1 MVLLTLGL
9 FVIGLV
15 LITKGADWFV
25 ESAVSISTKSGIP
38 KVIIGAT
45 IVSFATTAP
54 EFTVSTIAAY
64 LGQTDLTVGNAVGSA
79 ICNIG
84 LVLGSVILVRAIPMD
99 DPTFLQRG
107 GFMVLSG
114 SLLVI
119 MTLDGMLTSA
129 DGIILLLVFIAFM
142 YYNYRLQSAIFKDGE
157 KTRDSISGM
166 RSDIL
171 FFLLGSACV
180 ILGSRILIDTGTQIA
195 RWLGIPEIVIGL
207 TLIALGTSLPE
218 LITAVSSTIKGHHD
232 LAIGNILGANTMN
245 IALILGVSSQICE
258 IPIQLQSIYYD
269 FPVMILLML
278 LLIIFGITRRRF
290 ERWEGGV
297 ILTIYLAYIVGLFVL
312 YV

>member
-1 MVLLTLGL
+1 MLVTLGL
-9 FVIGLV
+9 FVLGLV

-25 ESAVSISTKSGIP
+25 GSAVSISTKSGIP

-54 EFTVSTIAAY
+54 EFTVSAIAAY

-99 DPTFLQRG
+99 DPSFLQKG

-114 SLLVI
+114 LLLVI
-119 MTLDGMLTSA
+119 MTLDGTLTSV
-129 DGIILLLVFIAFM
+129 DGAILLMVFIAFL
-142 YYNYRLQSAIFKDGE
+142 YYNYRLQSTILGDGE
-157 KTRDSISGM
+157 RTMDSMTGM

-171 FFLLGSACV
+171 FFLLGSVCV

-195 RWLGIPEIVIGL
+195 RWLGIPEIIIGL

-232 LAIGNILGANTMN
+232 LAIGNILGANTMD
-245 IALILGVSSQICE
+245 IALILGVSSQIRE
-258 IPIQLQSIYYD
+258 LPIQLQSIHYD
-269 FPVMILLML
+269 FPVMIMLML
-278 LLIIFGITRRRF
+278 LLVIFGITRRRF
-290 ERWEGGV
+290 DRWEGGI
-297 ILTIYLAYIVGLFVL
+297 ILVIYLAYVVGLFVL
-312 YV
+312 YI

>member
-1 MVLLTLGL
+1 MMLVTLGL
-9 FVIGLV
+9 FVLGLV

-25 ESAVSISTKSGIP
+25 GSAVSISTKSGIP

-54 EFTVSTIAAY
+54 EFTVSAIAAY

-99 DPTFLQRG
+99 DPSFLQKG

-114 SLLVI
+114 LLLVI
-119 MTLDGMLTSA
+119 MTLDGTLTSV
-129 DGIILLLVFIAFM
+129 DGAILLMVFIAFL
-142 YYNYRLQSAIFKDGE
+142 YYNYRLQSTILGDGE
-157 KTRDSISGM
+157 RTMDSMTGM

-171 FFLLGSACV
+171 FFLLGSVCV

-195 RWLGIPEIVIGL
+195 RWLGIPEIIIGL

-232 LAIGNILGANTMN
+232 LAIGNILGANTMD
-245 IALILGVSSQICE
+245 IALILGVSSQIRE
-258 IPIQLQSIYYD
+258 LPIQLQSIHYD
-269 FPVMILLML
+269 FPVMIMLML
-278 LLIIFGITRRRF
+278 LLVIFGITRRRF
-290 ERWEGGV
+290 DRWEGGI
-297 ILTIYLAYIVGLFVL
+297 ILVIYLAYVVGLFVL
-312 YV
+312 YI